1 MPTVTV
7 IQPTIQEQA
16 GTKIRA
22 AAYCRVSSSSDDQL
36 NSYAAQVTYYSSK
49 FENSATEILAD
60 LYADEGITGTC
71 DTKRM
76 EFQRMIADCR
86 RGKIDM

>member
-7 IQPTIQEQA
+7 IQPTIQEQTD
-16 GTKIRA
+16 TKIRA

-36 NSYAAQVTYYSSK
+36 NSYAAQVTYYTYK
-49 FENSATEILAD
+49 FESSDTEILTN

-71 DTKRM
+71 DTKRTD
-76 EFQRMIADCR
+76 FQR
-86 RGKIDM
+86 